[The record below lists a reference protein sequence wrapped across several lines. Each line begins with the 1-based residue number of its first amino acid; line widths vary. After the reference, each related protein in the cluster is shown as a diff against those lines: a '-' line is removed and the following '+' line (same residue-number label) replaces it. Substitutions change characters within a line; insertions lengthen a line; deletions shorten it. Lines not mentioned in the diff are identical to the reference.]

1 MQSWGDFVPAKKHDA
16 QEARFEEKR
25 GEDFVKQQGTGNT
38 PGKLR
43 ETAPVGAELIGHHQ
57 A

>member
-1 MQSWGDFVPAKKHDA
+1 MQSGGLCSSQKHDA